1 MKKTL
6 LLLLMI
12 LTGITQAA
20 RAINGLWL
28 EKQDGSLVGYVFE
41 QGINISYKFNTVVM
55 TTNTAS
61 AEYPFDD
68 IKRIYFEDDVTK
80 IVSATTA
87 AKLSQISLTSDG
99 VSLTGFAPY
108 TTVWVYDTKGHP
120 IMKSSTDVNGSLL
133 VNIKQLPKGIYIV
146 KAERNAV
153 KIKTN

>member
-80 IVSATTA
+80 IVSVTNA
-87 AKLSQISLTSDG
+87 AKL
-99 VSLTGFAPY
+99 
-108 TTVWVYDTKGHP
+108 
-120 IMKSSTDVNGSLL
+120 
-133 VNIKQLPKGIYIV
+133 
-146 KAERNAV
+146 
-153 KIKTN
+153 